1 MDDHHDSKLDALL
14 ERSSFVELSPDFART
29 VIAEVHCR
37 RKSRRFRRAI
47 WLSGVAAAVVLCVLV
62 PWLLSRSEKHESIST
77 EASVT
82 AVLPGA
88 SPARQEVLIGQ
99 VGDWYTIIVRSA
111 PGSAAPANHY
121 GAIIKTVGGDPPES
135 GPSTIVVAGR
145 IGQGF

>member
-14 ERSSFVELSPDFART
+14 ERSSFVEVSPDFART

-37 RKSRRFRRAI
+37 RRNWRFRRAA
-47 WLSGVAAAVVLCVLV
+47 WLSGVAAAIVLCVLV
-62 PWLLSRSEKHESIST
+62 PWLMPRPEKHESIST
-77 EASVT
+77 DASAT

-88 SPARQEVLIGQ
+88 SAARQQVLIGR
-99 VGDWYTIIVRSA
+99 VGDRHTIIVRSA
-111 PGSAAPANHY
+111 PGSAAPAQHY
-121 GAIIKTVGGDPPES
+121 GAIIRTVGGDPPES